1 MTEESTLYTFTQP
14 VRGGY
19 YYIVVKA
26 DSDEEA
32 AHVAADVAGSF
43 ENLTGEL
50 RLLNVHNEGEL
61 VLEPMMQ
68 ERLDEFGHAYRFAP
82 TRLRPYSERYGHL
95 GKADLPEQ

>member
-1 MTEESTLYTFTQP
+1 MSEETQVYTFAQP

-43 ENLTGEL
+43 ENLTSEL
-50 RLLNVHNEGEL
+50 RFLNQHSEGVLALEL
-61 VLEPMMQ
+61 KMQ
-68 ERLDEFGHAYRFAP
+68 ERLDEFGHAHRFVP
-82 TRLRPYSERYGHL
+82 VRLRPYSERVGYRGF
-95 GKADLPEQ
+95 LPE